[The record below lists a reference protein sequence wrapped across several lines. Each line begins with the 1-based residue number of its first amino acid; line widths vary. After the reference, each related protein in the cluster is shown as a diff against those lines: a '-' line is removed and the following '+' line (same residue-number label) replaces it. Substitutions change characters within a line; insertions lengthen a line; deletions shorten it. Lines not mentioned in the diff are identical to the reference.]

1 VSEASA
7 SDGPSPGG
15 IGRASALFAS
25 GTIVSRVLGFISAV
39 VLANAIGIVGA
50 GADAFTLANQL
61 PNNIYALVAGG
72 LLSAVIVPQIVRA
85 GLHDDGGAKFIN
97 RLITLSLVVFVV
109 LTLIATA
116 CAPLLVRLYAQSGAN
131 SGFSEQDFALATA
144 FAYWCLPQ
152 IFFYAL
158 YSLFG
163 ETLNA
168 RGIFGP
174 FTWTPAL
181 NNLVVIGGLVI
192 FITAYGSDPQHRL
205 AETWTSPQIALLAGT
220 ATLGIAIQ
228 AFGLLLFW
236 RRTGIRYRPDFHWR
250 GADLGQAGR
259 AAAWVFGIFL
269 VTQVSA
275 VFESRVASIAT
286 GEASLAVLK
295 YGWLIF
301 ILPHSVVTVSVTMA
315 YFTRMSEHVRDGRI
329 GKLRNDIGAALRTI
343 LLVMV
348 FSAIGLMVLAY
359 PFSAVFA
366 SDYAGVQALGN
377 VVVAYLV
384 GLVPFT
390 VFFVLLRVYYAMDL
404 TRAAFVIQVA
414 QALLYVSGALT
425 IQAFVPVEWIAVSLA
440 LLLSVATTFQS
451 ALSAVYLRP
460 RTGGLES
467 RSVALSTLWY
477 VGAMVPA
484 AGAGIASLALLGGI
498 GAGAF
503 AVSSV
508 AGSLI
513 SMAVAGTAMAG
524 VYCAVLWITRN
535 PEFRGIA
542 HPILRKLRGIA
553 RA

>member
-1 VSEASA
+1 
-7 SDGPSPGG
+7 
-15 IGRASALFAS
+15 
-25 GTIVSRVLGFISAV
+25 
-39 VLANAIGIVGA
+39 
-50 GADAFTLANQL
+50 
-61 PNNIYALVAGG
+61 
-72 LLSAVIVPQIVRA
+72 
-85 GLHDDGGAKFIN
+85 
-97 RLITLSLVVFVV
+97 
-109 LTLIATA
+109 
-116 CAPLLVRLYAQSGAN
+116 
-131 SGFSEQDFALATA
+131 
-144 FAYWCLPQ
+144 
-152 IFFYAL
+152 
-158 YSLFG
+158 
-163 ETLNA
+163 
-168 RGIFGP
+168 
-174 FTWTPAL
+174 
-181 NNLVVIGGLVI
+181 
-192 FITAYGSDPQHRL
+192 
-205 AETWTSPQIALLAGT
+205 
-220 ATLGIAIQ
+220 
-228 AFGLLLFW
+228 
-236 RRTGIRYRPDFHWR
+236 
-250 GADLGQAGR
+250 
-259 AAAWVFGIFL
+259 VFGIFL

>member
-1 VSEASA
+1 MTEPFVADDHGSR
-7 SDGPSPGG
+7 G
-15 IGRASALFAS
+15 IARASALFAS

-85 GLHDDGGAKFIN
+85 GLHHDGGATFIN
-97 RLITLSLVVFVV
+97 RLVTLSLVVFVV
-109 LTLIATA
+109 LTVVATA
-116 CAPLLVRLYAQSGAN
+116 CAPLLVRLYAQSGPN
-131 SGFSEQDFALATA
+131 GGFSEEDFTLATA

-158 YSLFG
+158 YSLLG
-163 ETLNA
+163 EVLNA

-174 FTWTPAL
+174 FTWTPVL
-181 NNLVVIGGLVI
+181 NNLVVISGLIV
-192 FITAYGSDPQHRL
+192 FIAAYGPDPQHRL
-205 AETWTSPQIALLAGT
+205 AQTWTSAEIALLAGT
-220 ATLGIAIQ
+220 ATLGIAVQ

-236 RRTGIRYRPDFHWR
+236 RRTGIRYRPDFRWR
-250 GADLGQAGR
+250 RAGLGRTGQ

-275 VFESRVASIAT
+275 VFESRVASIAS

-329 GKLRNDIGAALRTI
+329 GELRNDIGSALRTI
-343 LLVMV
+343 LLIMV

-359 PFSAVFA
+359 PFSAIFA
-366 SDYAGVQALGN
+366 SDYKGVQGLGN

-414 QALLYVSGALT
+414 QAVLYVSGALA
-425 IQAFVPVEWIAVSLA
+425 IQAFVPVEWIAFALA
-440 LLLSVATTFQS
+440 LLLSIATTFQS
-451 ALSAVYLRP
+451 AMSALYLRP
-460 RTGGLES
+460 RTGGLQS
-467 RSVALSTLWY
+467 RSVAVSSLWY
-477 VGAMVPA
+477 FSAMVPS
-484 AGAGIASLALLGGI
+484 AGAGIACLALLGGV

-508 AGSLI
+508 AGSVT
-513 SMAVAGTAMAG
+513 SMAVTGTVMAC

-535 PEFRGIA
+535 PEFRSIA
-542 HPILRKLRGIA
+542 QPILRRMGGIA